1 MSDDNLRL
9 MKLIEHWA
17 EHNDEHGTRFQEAAE
32 EAAGKGLVSVAENL
46 RAAAEKAE
54 EVSRLLRKALEAFN

>member
-17 EHNDEHGTRFQEAAE
+17 EHNDEHRIRFQEAAE
-32 EAAGKGLVSVAENL
+32 EAAGKELATVAENL

-54 EVSRLLRKALEAFN
+54 EVSRLLRKALGSFS